1 MIKRTFQRGSV
12 LVEFSLVLPLFL
24 MIVFG
29 MVEFGFAIH
38 DKNIITQ
45 AARVGARAGILLR
58 PALDSDGKIIA
69 PQLGDAVNIATT
81 RTQNYCAG
89 NLISLGSGATNC
101 RAEVS
106 ANSLLA
112 DAPFTVTASYT
123 YQGLLLGRLLGL
135 TGNSISM
142 SSSVTMYRE

>member
-1 MIKRTFQRGSV
+1 MIRPIIQRGSV

-45 AARVGARAGILLR
+45 AARVGARTGILLR
-58 PALDSDGKIIA
+58 PTLDANGNLVD
-69 PQLGDAVNIATT
+69 PQLSTVISTATSY
-81 RTQNYCAG
+81 TQNYCAG
-89 NLISLGSGATNC
+89 NLISLGSGAASCSVVIT
-101 RAEVS
+101 

-112 DAPFTVTASYT
+112 DAPFTATASYT

-142 SSSVTMYRE
+142 SSRVTMYRE

>member
-1 MIKRTFQRGSV
+1 
-12 LVEFSLVLPLFL
+12 

-58 PALDSDGKIIA
+58 PALSPSGTIIE
-69 PQLGDAVNIATT
+69 PQLSDAINTATT
-81 RTQNYCAG
+81 HTQNYCAG
-89 NLISLGSGATNC
+89 NLISLGSGAANC
-101 RAEVS
+101 SVEITAS
-106 ANSLLA
+106 SLLA
-112 DAPFTVTASYT
+112 DTPFKVKASYT
-123 YQGLLLGRLLGL
+123 YQGLLLGRLVGL

>member
-1 MIKRTFQRGSV
+1 MIKPIIQLGSV

-45 AARVGARAGILLR
+45 AARVGARAGILLK
-58 PALDSDGKIIA
+58 PALDANGNIIA
-69 PQLGDAVNIATT
+69 PQLSDAINTATT
-81 RTQNYCAG
+81 YTQNYCAG
-89 NLISLGSGATNC
+89 NLISLGHGATNC
-101 RAEVS
+101 SVAIS

-142 SSSVTMYRE
+142 SSRVTMYRE